1 VAVSQSQRG
10 QRFNFSIIKSG
21 VALNEATSIKG
32 FGSRSRKIGVILLAC
47 LGLGQAQDR
56 SARIGWL
63 LRNAVP
69 IRSIDPTIPDDDF
82 ADLKPLVAAVGRSR
96 MVVLGEQSH
105 GDGAT
110 FLAKGRLIKVPS
122 SKDGL

>member
-1 VAVSQSQRG
+1 MNA
-10 QRFNFSIIKSG
+10 
-21 VALNEATSIKG
+21 ATSIKR
-32 FGSRSRKIGVILLAC
+32 FGSRSREIGVILLAC

-63 LRNAVP
+63 SRNAVP